1 MIVARAHK
9 RVSSEKDWKH
19 LNTFERESARPERG
33 CAHPRGTFFC
43 PPSSATA
50 NGGLVR
56 TDAGG
61 AAFQGGQGEPAAARG
76 AGAARGES
84 DPQIPL
90 GRRPWR
96 RRRRVRGRRRSPR
109 PHGQGRWRWQD
120 ARVTAC
126 ARRARGAGPQHR
138 CHTRHTHHAR
148 WPSRRQGLPPP
159 SPGSTAWRVGE
170 RGDPGLRDALCT
182 KRCGPHLGSGGR
194 PAHPQNAASPIW
206 DRGVALSTVTSGRGV
221 TVHTQLLSGLASGL
235 HSGHSRGIGG
245 SYAAEDGGPG
255 LRGRSRNTAAAHEN
269 AARAPRLS
277 PSPRGLT
284 VSAVL
289 GPLRGRERKTRP
301 KLCPPEGRAFCGQHA
316 KSE

>member
-1 MIVARAHK
+1 MLVQKKTRSILTPSNGRARVPSEAAHTPA
-9 RVSSEKDWKH
+9 RDVCLSSLVGDR
-19 LNTFERESARPERG
+19 ERRSGPHRRW
-33 CAHPRGTFFC
+33 
-43 PPSSATA
+43 
-50 NGGLVR
+50 GGQGEP
-56 TDAGG
+56 A
-61 AAFQGGQGEPAAARG
+61 GGQGEPAAARG

-109 PHGQGRWRWQD
+109 PHGQGRRRWQD

-138 CHTRHTHHAR
+138 GHARHTHHAR

-170 RGDPGLRDALCT
+170 RGASGLRDALCT

-255 LRGRSRNTAAAHEN
+255 APREKQEHSGRS
-269 AARAPRLS
+269 
-277 PSPRGLT
+277 
-284 VSAVL
+284 
-289 GPLRGRERKTRP
+289 
-301 KLCPPEGRAFCGQHA
+301 
-316 KSE
+316 